1 MKKSFH
7 IIGLGR
13 VGQTFATVIPQS
25 GRWRLACAVS
35 RSGGG
40 VREDNVVCPIVPRI
54 GLLPRADAVLVCTPD
69 NAIEEAAAELARLP
83 WLSAQT
89 LVVHFSGAKTIGA
102 LNAVV
107 KCGATIGSLHP
118 VFAFADVAQS
128 VRSLRGNLCALEAG
142 DAAAMAVL
150 HDLADAAG
158 LRAFEIPSAQK
169 ARYHAAL
176 SAASNF
182 SVVLA
187 AFAQNLLVPLAL
199 PETLSRRLIGSLM
212 QQSID
217 NLGSLPP
224 LQALTGPIVRG
235 DDSTVAAHLAAMTA
249 EEQAAYRVWAQ
260 MTLNLAAA
268 RLDKQSVE
276 KVQAVL
282 NSGIKSV

>member
-25 GRWRLACAVS
+25 GRWRLAYAVS

-40 VREDNVVCPIVPRI
+40 VREDHAVCPIVPRI
-54 GLLPRADAVLVCTPD
+54 GLLPHADAVLVCTPD

-128 VRSLRGNLCALEAG
+128 VRLLRGNLCALEASG
-142 DAAAMAVL
+142 AAAMAVL
-150 HDLADAAG
+150 RDLADAAG

-182 SVVLA
+182 SVTLA
-187 AFAQNLLVPLAL
+187 AFAQDLLRPLNLPEPLARDLVCNLLRQSVDN
-199 PETLSRRLIGSLM
+199 LSR
-212 QQSID
+212 
-217 NLGSLPP
+217 LPP
-224 LQALTGPIVRG
+224 VQALTGPVVRG
-235 DDSTVAAHLAAMTA
+235 DDSTVAAHLAALA
-249 EEQAAYRVWAQ
+249 GDERQLYRMFALS
-260 MTLNLAAA
+260 TLALAAP
-268 RLDKQSVE
+268 RLGAEAQEALRSVLAE
-276 KVQAVL
+276 GGPL
-282 NSGIKSV
+282 

>member
-25 GRWRLACAVS
+25 GRWHLACAVS

-40 VREDNVVCPIVPRI
+40 VREDKVVCPIVPRI

-182 SVVLA
+182 SVTLA
-187 AFAQNLLVPLAL
+187 AFAQDLLRPLNLPEPLARDLGCNLLRQSVDN
-199 PETLSRRLIGSLM
+199 LSR
-212 QQSID
+212 
-217 NLGSLPP
+217 LPP
-224 LQALTGPIVRG
+224 VQALTGSVVRG
-235 DDSTVAAHLAAMTA
+235 DDSTVAAHLAALSGD
-249 EEQAAYRVWAQ
+249 ERQLYRMFALS
-260 MTLNLAAA
+260 TLALAAP
-268 RLDKQSVE
+268 RLGAEAQEALRSV
-276 KVQAVL
+276 L
-282 NSGIKSV
+282 TDGGPL

>member
-40 VREDNVVCPIVPRI
+40 VREDNAICPIVPRI

-128 VRSLRGNLCALEAG
+128 VRLLRGNLCALEAG

-150 HDLADAAG
+150 RDLADAAG

-182 SVVLA
+182 SVTLA
-187 AFAQNLLVPLAL
+187 AFAQDLLRPLNLPEPLARDLVCNLLRQSV
-199 PETLSRRLIGSLM
+199 ENLSH
-212 QQSID
+212 
-217 NLGSLPP
+217 LPP
-224 LQALTGPIVRG
+224 VQALTGPVVRG
-235 DDSTVAAHLAAMTA
+235 DDSTVAAHLAALDADERRLYHMFA
-249 EEQAAYRVWAQ
+249 LS
-260 MTLNLAAA
+260 TLALAAS
-268 RLDKQSVE
+268 RLGAEAQEALRSV
-276 KVQAVL
+276 L
-282 NSGIKSV
+282 TDGGPL

>member
-40 VREDNVVCPIVPRI
+40 VQGDHAGCRIVPRI
-54 GLLPRADAVLVCTPD
+54 GLLPPADAVLVCTPD

-89 LVVHFSGAKTIGA
+89 SVLHFSGAKTIGA

-128 VRSLRGNLCALEAG
+128 VRLLRGNLCALEAA
-142 DAAAMAVL
+142 DAAAMEVL

-182 SVVLA
+182 SVTLA
-187 AFAQNLLVPLAL
+187 AFAQDLLRPLNLPEPLARGLVCNLLRQSVDN
-199 PETLSRRLIGSLM
+199 LSR
-212 QQSID
+212 
-217 NLGSLPP
+217 LPP
-224 LQALTGPIVRG
+224 LQALTGPVVRG
-235 DDSTVAAHLAAMTA
+235 DDSTVAAHLAALSDD
-249 EEQAAYRVWAQ
+249 ERQLYRMFALS
-260 MTLNLAAA
+260 TLELAAP
-268 RLDKQSVE
+268 RLGGQAQEVLRSVLLGDRQS
-276 KVQAVL
+276 
-282 NSGIKSV
+282 

>member
-40 VREDNVVCPIVPRI
+40 VREDNAICPIVPRI

-128 VRSLRGNLCALEAG
+128 VRLLRGNLCSLEADG
-142 DAAAMAVL
+142 AAAMAVL

-182 SVVLA
+182 SVTLA
-187 AFAQNLLVPLAL
+187 AFAQDLLRPLNLPEPLARDLVCNLLRQSV
-199 PETLSRRLIGSLM
+199 ENLSH
-212 QQSID
+212 
-217 NLGSLPP
+217 LPP
-224 LQALTGPIVRG
+224 VQALTGPVVRG
-235 DDSTVAAHLAAMTA
+235 DDSTVAAHLAALDA
-249 EEQAAYRVWAQ
+249 DERRLYRMFALS
-260 MTLNLAAA
+260 TLALAAP
-268 RLDKQSVE
+268 RLGTEAQEVLRSVLTGGE
-276 KVQAVL
+276 PL
-282 NSGIKSV
+282 

>member
-128 VRSLRGNLCALEAG
+128 VRLLRGNLCALEAG

-182 SVVLA
+182 SVTLA
-187 AFAQNLLVPLAL
+187 AFAQDLLRPLNLPEPLARDLVCNLLRQSV
-199 PETLSRRLIGSLM
+199 ENLSH
-212 QQSID
+212 
-217 NLGSLPP
+217 LPP
-224 LQALTGPIVRG
+224 VQALTGPVVRG
-235 DDSTVAAHLAAMTA
+235 DDSTVAAHLAALDA
-249 EEQAAYRVWAQ
+249 DERRLYRMFALS
-260 MTLNLAAA
+260 TLALAAP
-268 RLDKQSVE
+268 RLGAEAQEALRSVLTGGE
-276 KVQAVL
+276 PL
-282 NSGIKSV
+282 S

>member
-40 VREDNVVCPIVPRI
+40 VREDNAICPIVPRI

-128 VRSLRGNLCALEAG
+128 VRLLRGNLCALEAG
-142 DAAAMAVL
+142 DTEAMAGL

-182 SVVLA
+182 SVTLA
-187 AFAQNLLVPLAL
+187 AFAQDLLRPLNLPEPLARDLVCNLLRQSV
-199 PETLSRRLIGSLM
+199 ENLSH
-212 QQSID
+212 
-217 NLGSLPP
+217 LPP
-224 LQALTGPIVRG
+224 VQALTGPVVRG
-235 DDSTVAAHLAAMTA
+235 DDSTVAAYLAALSGD
-249 EEQAAYRVWAQ
+249 ERQLYRMFALS
-260 MTLNLAAA
+260 TLALAAP
-268 RLDKQSVE
+268 RLGAEAQEALRSV
-276 KVQAVL
+276 L
-282 NSGIKSV
+282 TDGGPL